1 MEQNFPVADTRQL
14 PLPLLP
20 PEQHQLQLLCTSE
33 VPWMEARTG
42 APENAKLKPRASPN
56 QNEYWPMLKPAMVS
70 VVKNSSTRK
79 PTTKLPMPRNA
90 RSLIMCAPRVSVPD
104 QVVGVGVTAVTRRDS
119 LLDRAPHLQI
129 NDPVQPHRHDGGDA
143 DEGHSASGGRCGDQL
158 ADGEADGSP
167 VLVLELRLCCAQ
179 DVAKDPL
186 ATAATI
192 QHSVARAIGSECES
206 YVVRAITAVYVFRW

>member
-14 PLPLLP
+14 PLPLTK
-20 PEQHQLQLLCTSE
+20 PERILADAQTSDGE
-33 VPWMEARTG
+33 RSEEFLDEKTNNEA
-42 APENAKLKPRASPN
+42 ADA
-56 QNEYWPMLKPAMVS
+56 
-70 VVKNSSTRK
+70 
-79 PTTKLPMPRNA
+79 RNA